1 VFSFSHKADGEKKM
15 ALIKYFKKTRI
26 QFIRLLVLVKWAGQM
41 PTIQK
46 CWVSELTN
54 IIIVS

>member
-1 VFSFSHKADGEKKM
+1 M

-46 CWVSELTN
+46 CWVITLIT
-54 IIIVS
+54 IIVSYLILQQHLGPIK